1 MRLSK
6 KGVLRD
12 VTEWFANPS
21 GVPTIDQFR
30 GIIVYEKSRPDK
42 EGVNRIGMA
51 VDETSKKMWWDK
63 GDRRPT
69 MPFTAQPSEA
79 WSKAKAIGFAATL
92 EEALEL
98 LFPEGVPDV
107 H

>member
-12 VTEWFANPS
+12 VTEWFEDPS
-21 GVPTIDQFR
+21 KVPTIGPFH
-30 GIIVYEKSRPDK
+30 GIIVYEKALPSR
-42 EGVNRIGMA
+42 EGVNRVGMA
-51 VDETSKKMWWDK
+51 VDETTKKLWWDK
-63 GDRRPT
+63 EDRRPT

-92 EEALEL
+92 EEALDL

-107 H
+107 Q